1 MINNVLIGFPP
12 PDEAV
17 MVKAPILVLLG
28 MVPLLS
34 SGGSEAGCP
43 AKQTRDCVINLDAVP
58 QISQQIVS
66 TEQVIPKSKTAPGT
80 EAKAPYTGPTLGITP
95 TVRQYPTVGYRW
107 SFD

>member
-1 MINNVLIGFPP
+1 
-12 PDEAV
+12 

-28 MVPLLS
+28 VVPLLS